1 MKAPLPINEEAR
13 VQTLYGYR
21 VLDTEE
27 EWTYN
32 DIVRLAANVCGTPV
46 ALISLIDRERQWFK
60 ARVGTGLAETPRDV
74 AFCSHAILQDS
85 LFVIPNTLAD
95 ERFARNPLVLEE
107 PQIRF
112 YAGAPL
118 ISPEGYTLGTLCV
131 LDRLSRD
138 LNAAQTDALM
148 ILSRQVMMLLNMR
161 RELSIL
167 TRALAERK
175 QLLKE
180 LSARLHQNGTLQ

>member
-27 EWTYN
+27 ESPYN

-46 ALISLIDRERQWFK
+46 ALVSLIDRERQWFK
-60 ARVGTGLAETPRDV
+60 ARVGTALAETPRDV

-85 LFVIPNTLAD
+85 LFVIPNTLED
-95 ERFARNPLVLEE
+95 ERFAKNPLVLEE

-161 RELSIL
+161 RDLSIL

-175 QLLKE
+175 QVLKE
-180 LSARLHQNGTLQ
+180 LSARLHQHGTSQ